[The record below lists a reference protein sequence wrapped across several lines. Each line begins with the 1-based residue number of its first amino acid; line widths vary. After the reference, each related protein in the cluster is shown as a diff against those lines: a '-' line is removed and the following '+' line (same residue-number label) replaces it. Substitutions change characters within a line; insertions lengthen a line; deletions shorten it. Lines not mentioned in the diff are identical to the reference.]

1 MNITILRLILALL
14 LLVVPAYAFWR
25 FDRHML
31 RQSATVLARV
41 TTVLLILAVCFY
53 YLFQWNSPWMN
64 ILWVLLSGGVS
75 AAVYCRKRWLYI
87 PIYIS
92 MVVCTLVVGLF
103 LLLLVTDHL
112 SVFTSHLFIPVM
124 TVLQA
129 DALFVCR
136 RGLAHYV
143 LNRRQHASLDEYLR
157 GNGASEMEIQQPF
170 VAQSIKRA
178 FVPVLSQLLLVGLV
192 FVPSLLAGLL
202 VGHVSPLQATA
213 FLAALTAGAMCS
225 SMLSLLLAIYIYFR
239 LKK

>member
-1 MNITILRLILALL
+1 
-14 LLVVPAYAFWR
+14 
-25 FDRHML
+25 
-31 RQSATVLARV
+31 
-41 TTVLLILAVCFY
+41 
-53 YLFQWNSPWMN
+53 
-64 ILWVLLSGGVS
+64 
-75 AAVYCRKRWLYI
+75 
-87 PIYIS
+87 
-92 MVVCTLVVGLF
+92 MVVCTLVIGLF

-157 GNGASEMEIQQPF
+157 GNGASEMEIQQPC
-170 VAQSIKRA
+170 IKRA

>member
-25 FDRHML
+25 FDRRML

-124 TVLQA
+124 T
-129 DALFVCR
+129 
-136 RGLAHYV
+136 V

>member
-25 FDRHML
+25 FDRRML

-103 LLLLVTDHL
+103 LIYIL
-112 SVFTSHLFIPVM
+112 
-124 TVLQA
+124 LQA